1 MRGSTVVIE
10 FLKSYFRLKIIVS
23 LAVAA
28 IVAVVTAVNFVY
40 GERSALTVFPAAS
53 ETIDVKYLQV
63 FEVVEPDMALARG
76 GNERDIVFDRDAID
90 VLLVGEGANYYDK
103 QRIDVPD
110 GKKVRRVGTYK
121 KYGKTLPAVRIE

>member
-1 MRGSTVVIE
+1 MREILG
-10 FLKSYFRLKIIVS
+10 SYFKWKI
-23 LAVAA
+23 AVFLLMFA
-28 IVAVVTAVNFVY
+28 IVTVVTAVNFFY

-63 FEVVEPDMALARG
+63 FEVVEPDMALARA

>member
-1 MRGSTVVIE
+1 MREILE
-10 FLKSYFRLKIIVS
+10 SYFKWKF
-23 LAVAA
+23 AVFLLMFA

-63 FEVVEPDMALARG
+63 FEVVEPDMALARA
-76 GNERDIVFDRDAID
+76 GNERDIVLDWDRID
-90 VLLVGEGANYYDK
+90 VLLIGEGANYYDK
-103 QRIDVPD
+103 QRIDVPA